1 MGVELPAAG
10 DNGVLGAEDFTLDQF
25 RSRLMLLKC
34 AEVST
39 AKTWFKWL
47 HELQYVDDGWW

>member
-1 MGVELPAAG
+1 MGVELPAAE

-39 AKTWFKWL
+39 AKT
-47 HELQYVDDGWW
+47 